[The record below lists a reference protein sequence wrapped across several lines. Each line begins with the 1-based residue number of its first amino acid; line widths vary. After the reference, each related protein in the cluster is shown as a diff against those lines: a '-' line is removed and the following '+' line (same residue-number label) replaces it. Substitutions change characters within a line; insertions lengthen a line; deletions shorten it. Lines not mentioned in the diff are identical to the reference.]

1 MLHAV
6 RHKEIVTGA
15 TRRAAG
21 VHKDPPVIKRK
32 EARGMIL
39 VDRNNIGIP
48 PRTTT
53 QVWTVTGPSAP
64 LISIGSHNIEGPR
77 RSIIP
82 KEVRNAE
89 TIKSSININTDKH
102 RNNKPSWSKVI
113 GSKKFTNKSADIY
126 ARGWTNFG
134 SDTVLSKSTNFM
146 DFGLLSVKT
155 TYELGFVFIPT
166 TRSRRPTDGS
176 NWILTGQD
184 ISEAK
189 ADRVSGTKAN
199 NHYNFKSE
207 FETRREK
214 MLDQYFGRQ
223 NNLMSRPTLESTPLG
238 ANTTNGTTSLID

>member
-77 RSIIP
+77 QSNITY
-82 KEVRNAE
+82 EFSNAE
-89 TIKSSININTDKH
+89 SLETSFDRVPAKH
-102 RNNKPSWSKVI
+102 RYPTPS
-113 GSKKFTNKSADIY
+113 
-126 ARGWTNFG
+126 
-134 SDTVLSKSTNFM
+134 
-146 DFGLLSVKT
+146 
-155 TYELGFVFIPT
+155 
-166 TRSRRPTDGS
+166 
-176 NWILTGQD
+176 
-184 ISEAK
+184 
-189 ADRVSGTKAN
+189 
-199 NHYNFKSE
+199 
-207 FETRREK
+207 
-214 MLDQYFGRQ
+214 
-223 NNLMSRPTLESTPLG
+223 
-238 ANTTNGTTSLID
+238 